1 MSFPWLPKAQA
12 IRGEWNCSLFH
23 TSITTYFNHP
33 VIHCPCDVYLTNTFP
48 TPLNHSSLFSL
59 CTNSVKSALRSYNK
73 YMQTLT
79 HVAHT
84 WSLTTLYPMP
94 SCVPAMRQWR
104 TRSARTLSP
113 WRPNTNKDSI
123 NNPSLVISKLLTQFV
138 CHCTA
143 SLQLSISIIYQTSR
157 KCSESSNKI
166 VYFNPNFAT
175 QNHE

>member
-79 HVAHT
+79 HMKFDHT
-84 WSLTTLYPMP
+84 LPHAIVRTRNEAMTDVKRANIITMTTKYKQGFHKQSLTCNFEIVNTV
-94 SCVPAMRQWR
+94 CV
-104 TRSARTLSP
+104 
-113 WRPNTNKDSI
+113 
-123 NNPSLVISKLLTQFV
+123 SL
-138 CHCTA
+138 HCLIA
-143 SLQLSISIIYQTSR
+143 VV
-157 KCSESSNKI
+157 N
-166 VYFNPNFAT
+166 
-175 QNHE
+175 